1 LTYLDLFTSASSTFG
16 GSLRALR
23 DSDYVVVG
31 VPFDSTSTY
40 RPGARFAP
48 LAIREA
54 SLNIELY
61 SFRTGISFED
71 LKVHDAGDLHVTGN
85 VEENLRRLSLVT
97 GEVLEQNR
105 IPVFIGGEHTLTLG
119 VAEGIK
125 RDFGLVCFD
134 AHLDM
139 RDEYSSQRVCHATVM
154 RRINEKVK
162 PSTIVQLGT
171 RAASKEEVKYAE
183 KVEVTYITS
192 YQIMRE
198 GVEEAAE
205 LVNRA
210 LMNCKHIYVT
220 VDLDVLDPSFAPAVQ
235 NPEPEGLATH
245 SLLEIL
251 HRVCGSRVVGFDLVE
266 VAPNYDSGTTAIQA
280 AKIIFE
286 IMSFIRRGR

>member
-1 LTYLDLFTSASSTFG
+1 M
-16 GSLRALR
+16 RALR

-61 SFRTGISFED
+61 SLRTGISFED

-139 RDEYSSQRVCHATVM
+139 RDEYSGQQVCHATVM

-210 LMNCKHIYVT
+210 LTNCKHIYVT